1 MSLEAYTQLI
11 RDRIGDDNGVVE
23 KNIKI
28 RFKDTDE
35 VIYLAMDTT
44 PNNVHNYD
52 IASDL
57 TIILKTEH
65 FEQLMTK
72 EVAGPL
78 LLLQGKMRI
87 KGKVSLAM
95 KMDDILKIH
104 QVPPATF

>member
-28 RFKDTDE
+28 KFTDTGD
-35 VIYLAMDTT
+35 VIYLDMASK
-44 PNNVHNYD
+44 PNRVHNED
-52 IASDL
+52 VDSDL
-57 TIILKTEH
+57 TIILSTSH

-72 EVAGPL
+72 EIAGPL

-87 KGKVSLAM
+87 RGKVSLAM
-95 KMDDILKIH
+95 KMDDILKMNK
-104 QVPPATF
+104 VPPAVF